1 MAETVNEVVE
11 RLFKIYQY
19 AMDIVIDLT
28 KGTYSEEAIRDVAL
42 GIAEDARN
50 IMDTF
55 EKLLNVKVPRDVYRK
70 MDELD
75 EEYEKAVER
84 WTG

>member
-50 IMDTF
+50 IMDTL

-70 MDELD
+70 MEELD
-75 EEYEKAVER
+75 EEYEKLTE
-84 WTG
+84 

>member
-1 MAETVNEVVE
+1 MVETVNEVVE

-19 AMDIVIDLT
+19 AMDIAIDLT

-50 IMDTF
+50 IMDTL

-70 MDELD
+70 MEELD
-75 EEYEKAVER
+75 EEYEKLTE
-84 WTG
+84 